1 MSRNAVMR
9 KALGATVE
17 EECRLGVSKIAN
29 VSTRTTAHVSDYL
42 PELVRPSQ
50 DVTDS
55 LLTFY
60 RGCSCSRATSDS
72 CSPTSSRR

>member
-29 VSTRTTAHVSDYL
+29 VRNKPLH
-42 PELVRPSQ
+42 
-50 DVTDS
+50 
-55 LLTFY
+55 
-60 RGCSCSRATSDS
+60 
-72 CSPTSSRR
+72 SSYAPR